1 MGLENPKVVGRAALW
16 CGFPKVVASSSQR
29 PQLATLDGNDLITE
43 LYGEG
48 MKSASAAKIF
58 TDHHGVP
65 DILLSFYAHVL
76 DASADMAAATMR
88 AVGRRIFVARCRSW
102 S

>member
-1 MGLENPKVVGRAALW
+1 
-16 CGFPKVVASSSQR
+16 
-29 PQLATLDGNDLITE
+29 LDGNDLITE